1 MVDNEVRN
9 RVVTEFTA
17 ENVASFA
24 SQATGAAA
32 AMGAVVLAQNLWNQ
46 ALAAAAAPLNTII
59 SLNSQRDAQ
68 LRSMASALVAQQAIG
83 ATRAVQAAADAAAA
97 GTAELSTRMIKQGAR
112 EFDDLAGAAEGA
124 FRKSATSAGTF
135 TRAMQAAQQM
145 MRMMVVDAAA
155 LPGEV
160 NDYATAM
167 QIASSSVVQAVAGTR
182 HSNVA
187 SVMHLVNNV
196 TAAAL
201 NSQID
206 SAQAGRD
213 IMRMMSPGRGQA
225 EIMNRTW
232 TEVIMPYARDNRG
245 QQLSATQ
252 FNALTAERRFEVL
265 ARVGNDLRNIMNQSA
280 DSWEAVLGALSSARN
295 ELIQQATAPIYK
307 QIQSGLARFSAWLN
321 DGVEH
326 GTSLL
331 QRLTRVGEALSN
343 VVIVWVKPII
353 ERVAALSSRLGEAGE
368 ALRKSVMV
376 NNIANFI
383 GDGMMRLQRMITSPI
398 ASWQDAIRSAVSSV
412 GILLPNLVVFAGF
425 LRAAIQGGRGMTE
438 LWHSLTVAGL
448 VLWEALG
455 KVGPVLS
462 AVTDVF
468 TMVFEAVSGPIGYAI
483 TIVAVV
489 FRTLTTYAMV
499 FGTGLA
505 TVFTMVMVPATLF
518 IEIIKMAVGAVVFFA
533 RILIALAEGIIG
545 IFTPVNFTVA
555 GFIRVL
561 QHFRDVMRS
570 AAESI
575 RWAFARL
582 GLADDVRPQS
592 LAEQITSAA
601 GADVASENSTIGRM
615 RRAWDAMSAAMGNI
629 NLTGTRQ
636 RPVSHTNND
645 FRFSRFDITQ
655 RFAEGFDPDR
665 IATFFQRDIANA
677 ANQRTES
684 GFAPAF
690 ST

>member
-9 RVVTEFTA
+9 KVVTEFTA
-17 ENVASFA
+17 ENVSSFA
-24 SQATGAAA
+24 QQATGAAA
-32 AMGAVVLAQNLWNQ
+32 AMGAIVLAQNLWNQ
-46 ALAAAAAPLNTII
+46 AVAAAAAPLNTII
-59 SLNSQRDAQ
+59 SLNSQREAQ

-112 EFDDLAGAAEGA
+112 EFDGLAGAAEGA

-167 QIASSSVVQAVAGTR
+167 QIASSSVIQAVAGTR

-187 SVMHLVNNV
+187 SVMHFVNNL
-196 TAAAL
+196 TASAINAG
-201 NSQID
+201 ID

-213 IMRMMSPGRGQA
+213 IMRMMTSGRGQA
-225 EIMNRTW
+225 GMDVRTW
-232 TEVIMPYARDNRG
+232 TEVIAPYARDNRG
-245 QQLSATQ
+245 QQLSAQQ
-252 FNALTAERRFEVL
+252 FNALAAERRFEIL
-265 ARVGNDLRNIMNQSA
+265 ARVGSDLRNIMNQSA

-326 GTSLL
+326 GTSIL

-343 VVIVWVKPII
+343 VAIVWLKPII
-353 ERVAALSSRLGEAGE
+353 ERIASLSSRLGEAGE
-368 ALRKSVMV
+368 AIRKNYFV
-376 NNIANFI
+376 NRAADFI
-383 GDGMMRLQRMITSPI
+383 GEGMTRLQRMILSPVT
-398 ASWQDAIRSAVSSV
+398 SWQDAIRGAVSTV
-412 GILLPNLVVFAGF
+412 GILSPNLVVFGGF
-425 LRAAIQGGRGMTE
+425 LRAVIQGGSGVTE
-438 LWHSLTVAGL
+438 MWLSLQVAGAA
-448 VLWEALG
+448 LWDALS

-462 AVTDVF
+462 AITDVF
-468 TMVFEAVSGPIGYAI
+468 TMVFEAVAGPIGYVI
-483 TIVAVV
+483 TVLAVV
-489 FRTLTTYAMV
+489 FRVLATVVAGV
-499 FGTGLA
+499 ATGLA
-505 TVFTMVMVPATLF
+505 TAFTMIMVPATVV
-518 IEIIKMAVGAVVFFA
+518 IEVIK
-533 RILIALAEGIIG
+533 GIVQLG
-545 IFTPVNFTVA
+545 IWL
-555 GFIRVL
+555 IRVL
-561 QHFRDVMRS
+561 LMFAETIIGVITPVSFTFEGFLRALQTVRDTMRS

-582 GLADDVRPQS
+582 GLSDTSPTS
-592 LAEQITSAA
+592 LAEELVRPNAREDA
-601 GADVASENSTIGRM
+601 ENPTIGRM
-615 RRAWDAMSAAMGNI
+615 RRAWEAMSSAMENI

>member
-1 MVDNEVRN
+1 MADNEVRN

-17 ENVASFA
+17 ENVSSFA
-24 SQATGAAA
+24 QQATGAAA
-32 AMGAVVLAQNLWNQ
+32 AMGAIVLAQNLWNQ
-46 ALAAAAAPLNTII
+46 AMAAAVAPLNTII

-97 GTAELSTRMIKQGAR
+97 GTAELSTRMIKQGSR
-112 EFDDLAGAAEGA
+112 EFSDLAGAAEGA

-167 QIASSSVVQAVAGTR
+167 QIASSSVIQAVAGTR
-182 HSNVA
+182 HSNVS
-187 SVMHLVNNV
+187 SVMHFVNNL
-196 TAAAL
+196 TAAGINAG
-201 NSQID
+201 ID

-213 IMRMMSPGRGQA
+213 IMRMMTSGRGQA
-225 EIMNRTW
+225 GLDVRTW
-232 TEVIMPYARDNRG
+232 TEVIAPYARDNRG
-245 QQLSATQ
+245 NQLSATQ
-252 FNALTAERRFEVL
+252 FNALNAERRFEVL

-331 QRLTRVGEALSN
+331 QRLTRVGEALSD
-343 VVIVWVKPII
+343 VVLVWVKPII
-353 ERVAALSSRLGEAGE
+353 ERIASLSSRLGEAGE
-368 ALRKSVMV
+368 AIRKNYFV
-376 NNIANFI
+376 NRAADLM
-383 GDGMMRLQRMITSPI
+383 GEGMARLQRMITSPI
-398 ASWQDAIRSAVSSV
+398 TSWQDAIRSGVSNLGV
-412 GILLPNLVVFAGF
+412 LFPNLVVFGGL
-425 LRAAIQGGRGMTE
+425 LRAIIQGGSGMTE
-438 LWHSLTVAGL
+438 LWLSLQLAAG
-448 VLWEALG
+448 VLWDAL
-455 KVGPVLS
+455 KMVGPVLS
-462 AVTDVF
+462 AFTDVV
-468 TMVFEAVSGPIGYAI
+468 TMAFEAVAGPVGYAI
-483 TIVAVV
+483 TILAVV
-489 FRTLTTYAMV
+489 FRTAATIVGGFLIG
-499 FGTGLA
+499 FA
-505 TVFTMVMVPATLF
+505 TVLSLIMVPATLV
-518 IEIIKMAVGAVVFFA
+518 IEVFKGVVQIVIWIIRVLLLFA
-533 RILIALAEGIIG
+533 EAIIS
-545 IFTPVNFTVA
+545 IITPVHLTFA
-555 GFIRVL
+555 GFIHAMQSV
-561 QHFRDVMRS
+561 RDTMRA

-582 GLADDVRPQS
+582 GLSDASPTS
-592 LAEQITSAA
+592 MAEELVNPNAR
-601 GADVASENSTIGRM
+601 ENTENETIGRM
-615 RRAWDAMSAAMGNI
+615 RRAWAAMSTAMGNI
-629 NLTGTRQ
+629 NLTSPPQ
-636 RPVSHTNND
+636 RPVSQTNND

-684 GFAPAF
+684 GMIVPAF

>member
-1 MVDNEVRN
+1 MADNEVRN
-9 RVVTEFTA
+9 KVVTEFTA
-17 ENVASFA
+17 ENVSSFA
-24 SQATGAAA
+24 QQATGAAA
-32 AMGAVVLAQNLWNQ
+32 AMGAIVLAQNLWNQ
-46 ALAAAAAPLNTII
+46 AVAAAAAPLNTLI

-112 EFDDLAGAAEGA
+112 EFDGLAGAAEGA

-167 QIASSSVVQAVAGTR
+167 QIASSSVIQAVAGTR
-182 HSNVA
+182 YSNVA
-187 SVMHLVNNV
+187 SVMHFVNNL
-196 TAAAL
+196 TASAINAG
-201 NSQID
+201 ID

-213 IMRMMSPGRGQA
+213 IMRMMTSGRGQA
-225 EIMNRTW
+225 GMDVRTW
-232 TEVIMPYARDNRG
+232 TEVVAPYARDNRG
-245 QQLSATQ
+245 QQLSAQQ
-252 FNALTAERRFEVL
+252 FNALTAERRFEIL

-326 GTSLL
+326 GTSIL

-343 VVIVWVKPII
+343 VAIVWLKPII
-353 ERVAALSSRLGEAGE
+353 ERIASLSSRLGEAGE
-368 ALRKSVMV
+368 AIRKNYFV
-376 NNIANFI
+376 NRAADFI
-383 GDGMMRLQRMITSPI
+383 GEGMTRLQRMILSPVT
-398 ASWQDAIRSAVSSV
+398 SWQDAIRGAVSTV
-412 GILLPNLVVFAGF
+412 GILSPNLVVFGGF
-425 LRAAIQGGRGMTE
+425 LRAVIQGGSGVTE
-438 LWHSLTVAGL
+438 MWLSLQVAGAS
-448 VLWEALG
+448 LWDALS

-462 AVTDVF
+462 AFTDVF
-468 TMVFEAVSGPIGYAI
+468 TMVFEAVAGPIGYVI
-483 TIVAVV
+483 TVLAVV
-489 FRTLTTYAMV
+489 FRVLATVVAGV
-499 FGTGLA
+499 ATGLA
-505 TVFTMVMVPATLF
+505 TAFTMIMVPATVV
-518 IEIIKMAVGAVVFFA
+518 IEVIK
-533 RILIALAEGIIG
+533 GIVQLG
-545 IFTPVNFTVA
+545 IWL
-555 GFIRVL
+555 IRVL
-561 QHFRDVMRS
+561 LMFAEAIIGVITPVSFTFEGFLRALQTVRDTMRS

-582 GLADDVRPQS
+582 GLSDTSPTS
-592 LAEQITSAA
+592 LAEELVRPNAREDA
-601 GADVASENSTIGRM
+601 ENPTIGRM
-615 RRAWDAMSAAMGNI
+615 RRAWEAMRSAMENI
-629 NLTGTRQ
+629 NLTGTHQ
-636 RPVSHTNND
+636 RPVSQTNND